1 MHLGISP
8 SRLREELEKWI
19 ELHLTNG
26 VSGVLLVLSRAFDM
40 GESRGNEGVI
50 KSLESV
56 LSSLPDNLVSPILCT
71 SQGRILNTFL

>member
-1 MHLGISP
+1 MGVSP

-26 VSGVLLVLSRAFDM
+26 VSGVLLILSRAFDM
-40 GESRGNEGVI
+40 GESRGGEGVI

-56 LSSLPDNLVSPILCT
+56 LSSLPDNLV
-71 SQGRILNTFL
+71 RRFLVLEMFVMID